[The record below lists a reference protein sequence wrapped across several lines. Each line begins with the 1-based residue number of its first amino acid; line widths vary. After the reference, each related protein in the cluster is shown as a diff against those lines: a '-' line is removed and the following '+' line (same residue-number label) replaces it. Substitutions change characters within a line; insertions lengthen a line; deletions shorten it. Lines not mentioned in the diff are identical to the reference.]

1 MPQHRRPLRLPPS
14 WAKIS
19 TATFAAAAAAA
30 AGALLDL
37 GPLPVAAIVTPPSIF
52 SDVFSN
58 PKFRVLF
65 GPAPLEAPPT
75 AAPFPPDQTP
85 PGIPAAAAQDAP
97 MSSSIEPFSAV
108 AAVDEP
114 KLENQAGGA
123 MVIAIPSNGRLFKCY
138 LPSADETETST
149 AIELQAEADEASSYE
164 NEQRIIKAGLEAL
177 DEMRTQKCIHN
188 FHPRTPQEERAHPE
202 KRQDYIMGYHPHMPQ
217 SERVPGH
224 PVPAGSTTSPA
235 TPVATLVEYDVDGQV
250 AHYLSQLWENGT
262 PCEVGDSAPRSTEI
276 RFHCSPYEG
285 LAQVRE
291 IGSCRYIVVYHTP
304 RLCSIPEFV
313 IGATSKSDHTSSDAI
328 LPSSAVRCHP
338 VGEDDARPAASE
350 PAADLVPLNMFAKPQ
365 PSSPHALLTWRS
377 DPASGAGAEASASNP
392 QPSTAEPSTPGA
404 MTLKLEDGMALSAAE
419 IEALL
424 HAIEDAVPL
433 QLAFSNDAGAE
444 AAAAAAGAEGGE
456 QQQRQQ
462 PQPIDF
468 MSLMRKIL
476 GDDAAVFGEDGGPG
490 TEAGGQGDEEVGG
503 AGTGASE
510 PPPPV
515 VMAKVKVVVVDE
527 DGNVLERLDA
537 GDHIVGGADLG
548 DAAAAAAAE
557 LANGGGAGFAGLIKD
572 PEMLGEIRRILD
584 GHAAGKAAGGGSD
597 ARSPDDDDD
606 EHDGGFGRGDGGG
619 QE

>member
-1 MPQHRRPLRLPPS
+1 MRLHRHHRRLRSAEPVPPR
-14 WAKIS
+14 AVLS
-19 TATFAAAAAAA
+19 TAAVAAAAAA
-30 AGALLDL
+30 AGVIL
-37 GPLPVAAIVTPPSIF
+37 GLGSQPVTAIVTPPSIF
-52 SDVFSN
+52 SDVFSS
-58 PKFRVLF
+58 PKFRILF
-65 GPAPLEAPPT
+65 GPAPPEAPPA

-97 MSSSIEPFSAV
+97 ASSSIEPFSAV
-108 AAVDEP
+108 VAVDEP
-114 KLENQAGGA
+114 MLENQVGGA
-123 MVIAIPSNGRLFKCY
+123 TVIAIPSNGRLFKCY
-138 LPSADETETST
+138 LPSADETETSA
-149 AIELQAEADEASSYE
+149 AIELQAEADEASNFE
-164 NEQRIIKAGLEAL
+164 NEQSIIKAGLEAL
-177 DEMRTQKCIHN
+177 DGMRTQKCIYN
-188 FHPRTPQEERAHPE
+188 EESAHPE

-224 PVPAGSTTSPA
+224 PAPAESSTSPA
-235 TPVATLVEYDVDGQV
+235 TPVATLVEYDVDGQA
-250 AHYLSQLWENGT
+250 AHYLSQLWEYGT

-313 IGATSKSDHTSSDAI
+313 LGATSKADHASLDAI
-328 LPSSAVRCHP
+328 LPSSVVRCHP
-338 VGEDDARPAASE
+338 VGEDDARPAASD
-350 PAADLVPLNMFAKPQ
+350 PAADLVPLNLFAKPQ

-377 DPASGAGAEASASNP
+377 DPASGAGAEASPSNP
-392 QPSTAEPSTPGA
+392 HPSAGEPSTPGV
-404 MTLKLEDGMALSAAE
+404 MKLKLEDGMALSAAE
-419 IEALL
+419 MDALL

-444 AAAAAAGAEGGE
+444 AAATAAGAEGGE

-462 PQPIDF
+462 QQPIDF

-476 GDDAAVFGEDGGPG
+476 GDDAVDFGEDGGPR
-490 TEAGGQGDEEVGG
+490 TEAGGRGDEEVGG
-503 AGTGASE
+503 AGTGTPE

-557 LANGGGAGFAGLIKD
+557 LTNDGGAGFAGLIKD

-584 GHAAGKAAGGGSD
+584 GLAAGKAAGGDSN
-597 ARSPDDDDD
+597 AKSPDDDDD
-606 EHDGGFGRGDGGG
+606 EHVGG
-619 QE
+619 QN